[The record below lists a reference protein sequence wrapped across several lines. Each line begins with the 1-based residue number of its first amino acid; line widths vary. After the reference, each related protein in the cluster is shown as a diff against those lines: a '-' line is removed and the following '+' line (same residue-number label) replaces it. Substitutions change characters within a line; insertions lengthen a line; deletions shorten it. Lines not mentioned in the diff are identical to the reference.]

1 MMDYLLLRGISL
13 PEGDL
18 VPAIVQVDEDED
30 VGLGN

>member
-1 MMDYLLLRGISL
+1 MNYIPLSGVSL

-18 VPAIVQVDEDED
+18 VPAIVKVDEDED